1 MVSYSSRCGWH
12 GLYSEGRV
20 PAWLPVASHSA
31 SSWHASSWCRALTQ
45 ALLLCRPD
53 DTGVF
58 DAVFVS
64 RPEDLSDLEDILPSL
79 DDVLIPHA
87 DFGSDSDLP
96 LWDSMLSG
104 ISCPGMQSH
113 SDQTVAE
120 GLPQGDF
127 CVAKNSLADA
137 EVHQPSTSN
146 SACSCDLQQG
156 AHSHGHTW
164 QLMGGSPL
172 QHMRTGQHMQ
182 QQQAVHSLNEP
193 TSSRDSNPCAASPES
208 GDDRGGS
215 SKKRKVDASSDED
228 CSGRHPSPSS
238 APKQVSLCYLP
249 APSANWLELQLRRSN
264 YV

>member
-1 MVSYSSRCGWH
+1 M
-12 GLYSEGRV
+12 
-20 PAWLPVASHSA
+20 
-31 SSWHASSWCRALTQ
+31 
-45 ALLLCRPD
+45 
-53 DTGVF
+53 F

-79 DDVLIPHA
+79 DDVLNPHA

-113 SDQTVAE
+113 SDQVVTE
-120 GLPQGDF
+120 GQAQG
-127 CVAKNSLADA
+127 VSSTARNSLADA
-137 EVHQPSTSN
+137 EVQQPSTSN

-156 AHSHGHTW
+156 LQSHSHSW
-164 QLMGGSPL
+164 QPMGCSPL
-172 QHMRTGQHMQ
+172 QTTPTVQHVQ

-208 GDDRGGS
+208 GEDRGGS

-238 APKQVSLCYLP
+238 APKQVL
-249 APSANWLELQLRRSN
+249 
-264 YV
+264 

>member
-1 MVSYSSRCGWH
+1 M
-12 GLYSEGRV
+12 
-20 PAWLPVASHSA
+20 
-31 SSWHASSWCRALTQ
+31 
-45 ALLLCRPD
+45 
-53 DTGVF
+53 F

-79 DDVLIPHA
+79 DDVLNPHA

-113 SDQTVAE
+113 SDQIAAE
-120 GLPQGDF
+120 GLPQGDSSN
-127 CVAKNSLADA
+127 ARNSLADA
-137 EVHQPSTSN
+137 EAQQPSTSN

-156 AHSHGHTW
+156 CQSHSHTW
-164 QLMGGSPL
+164 QPTDCSPS
-172 QHMRTGQHMQ
+172 QTTPTGQHMQ
-182 QQQAVHSLNEP
+182 QQQQAVHSPNEP

-238 APKQVSLCYLP
+238 APKQV
-249 APSANWLELQLRRSN
+249 PSHLLLTPYANQQELQLHFSKHVDCISPLPTDLAVFGRAKAH
-264 YV
+264 